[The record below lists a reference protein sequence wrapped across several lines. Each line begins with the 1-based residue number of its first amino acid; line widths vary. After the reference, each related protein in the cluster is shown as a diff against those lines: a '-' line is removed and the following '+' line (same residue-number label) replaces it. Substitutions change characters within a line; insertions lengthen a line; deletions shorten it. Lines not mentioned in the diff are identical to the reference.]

1 MAPLLRRERQFAFE
15 VGQIELK
22 LLVLETWS
30 KLMSKKKKKNEIY
43 FVRHRWKLTLD
54 SNFLINV
61 ISTALLF
68 SRNNNISKKK
78 KNVITFQTDILP
90 TFFQEI
96 EIIRGE

>member
-43 FVRHRWKLTLD
+43 FVRHR
-54 SNFLINV
+54 
-61 ISTALLF
+61 
-68 SRNNNISKKK
+68 
-78 KNVITFQTDILP
+78 
-90 TFFQEI
+90 
-96 EIIRGE
+96 